1 MYVEFGLVPVREIG
15 FYFFRNSPSGKQYI
29 DNAKHKLIMKISLES
44 IDLAAGK
51 FMMEQYIRELPDKN

>member
-1 MYVEFGLVPVREIG
+1 MKRKKTVDFICFSLYYL
-15 FYFFRNSPSGKQYI
+15 RNSPSGKQYI

-51 FMMEQYIRELPDKN
+51 SKSNRKQSNQVDFLI